1 MKFMHLIDTLFR
13 QGLGEL
19 PVFYTR
25 VSGFYLGNMVYEK
38 GKLYFK
44 DKGLLAGIDQGV
56 QPPDWDNY
64 LVGMVCYRKLMQ
76 WESLSFYGLDYC
88 RREDEGESALAE
100 TLKAMKNQYG
110 DRLFDFIGSI
120 YRAYNLMLDG
130 GLTPVVLLQPIY
142 SKSDGVGLA
151 IGDLKS
157 SPLGDYVTDEINQ
170 SIRHAVERQLILNL
184 EDITTNEVA

>member
-44 DKGLLAGIDQGV
+44 DKGLLAGIDQDV

>member
-44 DKGLLAGIDQGV
+44 DKGLLAGIDQDV
-56 QPPDWDNY
+56 QLPDWDNY

-88 RREDEGESALAE
+88 RREDVGESALAE